1 MWPEIL
7 FTGELIMSDICTTS
21 NYTASADVESLEQY
35 FLTNSPVSRAN
46 YHAATSAAQA
56 VLLETFAALK

>member
-1 MWPEIL
+1 
-7 FTGELIMSDICTTS
+7 MSDICTTS